1 MKRTAILLAALAL
14 WCGAAAQQTQPP
26 RFQGADAKRFMA
38 RLMGE
43 AEKLAI
49 EKQIPASE
57 LSPQVVV
64 AFTVDTAGGVSWTIP
79 VRGATNA
86 MPSPRRSVRS
96 SS

>member
-14 WCGAAAQQTQPP
+14 WRGAAAQQTQPP

-49 EKQIPASE
+49 EK
-57 LSPQVVV
+57 
-64 AFTVDTAGGVSWTIP
+64 
-79 VRGATNA
+79 
-86 MPSPRRSVRS
+86 
-96 SS
+96 

>member
-14 WCGAAAQQTQPP
+14 WCGAAAQQT

-49 EKQIPASE
+49 EK
-57 LSPQVVV
+57 
-64 AFTVDTAGGVSWTIP
+64 
-79 VRGATNA
+79 
-86 MPSPRRSVRS
+86 
-96 SS
+96 